1 MDGQILMGQAS
12 FDALQPRERA
22 RRCREMADELLD
34 LSLTATNTET
44 IIAYLDLAA
53 HWLAQAR
60 GLEWDAAACLEEN
73 GSNQGVAVVAG
84 KRMAA
89 ERGL

>member
-1 MDGQILMGQAS
+1 MGQA
-12 FDALQPRERA
+12 FDALPSSERA

-34 LSLTATNTET
+34 LSLNAKNAET

-53 HWLAQAR
+53 HWLALAR

-73 GSNQGVAVVAG
+73 GSNQEVSPFPAI
-84 KRMAA
+84 AA
-89 ERGL
+89 QHDRAS